1 MLKGILQTDT
11 RLDKN
16 IRSYGCLF
24 LCFAYAS
31 PMIFD
36 GAKGCK
42 ALNKIWKEAIKKGY
56 IAGDLN
62 GDGDMDDDGEA
73 MLLDH
78 NKIANEFFAME
89 VKYDNV
95 HHTAEEKIPAGLY
108 TVFGRFVWKGGHFV
122 VLNKDRTVKFDPLGS
137 SNAVKNGKLQSMRWY
152 YSV

>member
-42 ALNKIWKEAIKKGY
+42 ALNKIWKDAIKKGY

-73 MLLDH
+73 KLLDH

-137 SNAVKNGKLQSMRWY
+137 SNTVKNGKLQSMRWY
-152 YSV
+152 YAG